1 MFDENSSLS
10 SLFEAESNF
19 IANAANFAS
28 FFYHNFDN
36 INWVGFYFFD
46 GTELI
51 LGPFCGKPACIRIE
65 LGKGVC
71 GTAAFKRETVVV
83 ENVHEFPGHIPCD
96 TSSNSEI
103 VVPVLY
109 DGDLIGV
116 LDLDSPVFSRFDQKD
131 KEMLESALKIL
142 IEASDVKAVQRYYR

>member
-10 SLFEAESNF
+10 SLFEGENNF

-28 FFYHNFDN
+28 FFYHNLEN
-36 INWVGFYFFD
+36 VNWVGFYFFD
-46 GTELI
+46 GKELI

-71 GTAAFKRETVVV
+71 GTAGLKRETVIV

-96 TSSNSEI
+96 SASNSEI

-109 DGDLIGV
+109 QGDLIGV
-116 LDLDSPVFSRFDQKD
+116 LDSDSPLFSRFDLNH

-142 IEASDVKAVQRYYR
+142 IKASDVEALQKYYR